1 MTTPQIPLQLRW
13 PLRQRFEYFL
23 PGDNAASIELIRAAA
38 THTGGDWVVVCG
50 PSRSGRTHLL
60 IAACQAAIA
69 LREPAQYL
77 PLKHLPDLTLAL
89 RGMSGSGVLALDD
102 IDAVAGNHEA
112 EVALFDLYNRGRAHG
127 GHLLFSTPK
136 LPSQLGIQLP
146 DLRSRLGACTLAVLR
161 PLDDEQRR
169 EMLRRQ
175 AARRGLELDDG
186 VLDWLFSRFSRDPG
200 DLIELLERIDRAS
213 LAARRKVTVPFL
225 RSMVPGQAVD
235 LPSD

>member
-1 MTTPQIPLQLRW
+1 MSTPQIPLQLRW
-13 PLRQRFEYFL
+13 PLRQRFEYFQ
-23 PGDNAASIELIRAAA
+23 PGDNAASIELVRAAA
-38 THTGGDWVVVCG
+38 THPGGDWVVVCG
-50 PSRSGRTHLL
+50 PPRSGRTHLL

-77 PLKHLPDLTLAL
+77 PLKYLPDLTRAL
-89 RGMSGSGVLALDD
+89 RGMSGTGVLALDD
-102 IDAVAGNHEA
+102 VDAVVGNHEA
-112 EVALFDLYNRGRAHG
+112 EVALFDLYNRGRANG
-127 GHLLFSTPK
+127 GRLLFSTPK
-136 LPSQLGIQLP
+136 LPAQLGIRLP

-213 LAARRKVTVPFL
+213 LAARRKITIPFL
-225 RSMVPGQAVD
+225 RSMLPGQVIDPTAE
-235 LPSD
+235 